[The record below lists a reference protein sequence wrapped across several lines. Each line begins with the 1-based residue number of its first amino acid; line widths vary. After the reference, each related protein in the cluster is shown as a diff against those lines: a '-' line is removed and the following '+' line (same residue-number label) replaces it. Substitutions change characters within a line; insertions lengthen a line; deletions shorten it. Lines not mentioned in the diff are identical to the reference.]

1 MTIKE
6 YLLEKYGADFDIWYS
21 LASIV
26 FIDWCSGIDLSKSDR
41 KAYK

>member
-6 YLLEKYGADFDIWYS
+6 YLFEKYGADFDMWYS
-21 LASIV
+21 LASID
-26 FIDWCSGIDLSKSDR
+26 FIDWCSVDLSKSDR